1 MSAVA
6 ALHDIISR
14 IQVSART
21 AERDPLSATVIA
33 VSKTVEPEG
42 IMPLIKDGHR
52 HFGESRLQESAAKWP
67 TLRREVDNIMLHMIG
82 PLQTNKAR
90 EAVALFDMIHTLDR
104 PRLAGKLSHEMDL
117 QGRRPPCLVQINTGR
132 ESQKAGID
140 PEDADAFISKCRQ
153 QWNLPIVGLM
163 CIPPAQEEPSPHF
176 AFLREVAHRNG
187 LRHLS
192 MGMSADFEVA
202 VEFGATF
209 VRVGT
214 AIFGSRPSGDI

>member
-6 ALHDIISR
+6 NLYDITSR
-14 IQVSART
+14 IQASARKSG
-21 AERDPLSATVIA
+21 RDPLSATLIA

-42 IMPLIKDGHR
+42 IIPLIKDGHR
-52 HFGESRLQESAAKWP
+52 HFGENRIQESAAKWP
-67 TLRREVDNIMLHMIG
+67 MLRREADNIVLHMIG

-90 EAVALFDMIHTLDR
+90 EAVAFFDMIHTLDR
-104 PRLAGKLSHEMDL
+104 PRLAEKLSHEMDL
-117 QGRRPPCLVQINTGR
+117 QGRRPPCLIQINTGR

-140 PEDADAFISKCRQ
+140 PDDADAFISNCRQ
-153 QWNLPIVGLM
+153 QWNLPIEGLM
-163 CIPPAQEEPSPHF
+163 CIPPAHEEPSPHF
-176 AFLREVAHRNG
+176 AFLREIARRNG

-209 VRVGT
+209 VRVGS
-214 AIFGSRPSGDI
+214 AIFGPRTSGDI